1 MKLDEY
7 MNGIREVFAEE
18 ELTPRFVRIIIGTT
32 VAFLI
37 SFGVISY
44 VITFTLMSYHNI

>member
-37 SFGVISY
+37 SFGVISH
-44 VITFTLMSYHNI
+44 VIISHLLFISNI